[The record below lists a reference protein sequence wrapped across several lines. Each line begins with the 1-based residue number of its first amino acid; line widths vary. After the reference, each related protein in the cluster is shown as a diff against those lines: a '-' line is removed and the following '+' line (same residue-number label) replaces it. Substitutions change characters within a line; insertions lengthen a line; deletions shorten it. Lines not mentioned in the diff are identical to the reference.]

1 MEVVLQHRCK
11 GLKMATSSSFKRS
24 LALKL
29 FFLIIVIVGAGA
41 FSFSPM
47 TVSIASSGAGAVMT
61 YKVTNDSDQ
70 QTAVSIKVTTRTID
84 EAGKETNAPADKEF
98 LVFPARVVL
107 KPRSSQNV
115 KVQYRGN
122 PAVTSEVSYRVFA
135 EQLPVDFSKSTTSG
149 VSILLTY
156 VAALYV
162 SPKNAAA
169 KLVIDKAVGSQKD
182 GKQGIDVTVK
192 NEGTRHALI
201 ANPVIKINQAGGLS
215 ALEFT
220 GESAS
225 AIDGQNI
232 LAKSARTFFVPWE
245 AAVNGTAYEGT
256 FNAELD

>member
-1 MEVVLQHRCK
+1 
-11 GLKMATSSSFKRS
+11 MARSLDFKRS
-24 LALKL
+24 LALKV
-29 FFLIIVIVGAGA
+29 FFLVIIVMSTGA

-47 TVSIASSGAGAVMT
+47 TVSIGSSGASAVMT

-84 EAGKETNAPADKEF
+84 ETGKETNVPVDKEF

-122 PAVTSEVSYRVFA
+122 PAITSEAAYRVFA
-135 EQLPVDFSKSTTSG
+135 EQLPVDFSKSTSSG

-162 SPKNAAA
+162 TPKNAAA
-169 KLVIDKAVGSQKD
+169 KLVIDRAIGSQKD
-182 GKQGIDVTVK
+182 GKQGINITVK
-192 NEGTRHALI
+192 NDGTQHALI
-201 ANPVIKINQAGGLS
+201 SNPVIRINQAAGLS

-245 AAVNGTAYEGT
+245 AAVNGVAYEGT

>member
-1 MEVVLQHRCK
+1 
-11 GLKMATSSSFKRS
+11 MANVMNFKRS
-24 LALKL
+24 FVLKL
-29 FFLIIVIVGAGA
+29 FFLIVVVIGAGA

-47 TVSIASSGAGAVMT
+47 TVSIGSSGSSAVIT

-84 EAGKETNAPADKEF
+84 EAGKEINSPADKEF

-122 PAVTSEVSYRVFA
+122 PAITSEAAYRVFA
-135 EQLPVDFSKSTTSG
+135 EQLPVDFSKSSSSG

-162 SPKNAAA
+162 SPKNASA
-169 KLVIDKAVGSQKD
+169 KLVIDRAVGSQKD
-182 GKQGIDVTVK
+182 GKQGLAITLK

-201 ANPVIKINQAGGLS
+201 SNPVIQINQGAGLP

-220 GESAS
+220 GEPAS
-225 AIDGQNI
+225 EIDGKNI
-232 LAKSARTFFVPWE
+232 LAKSARIFFVPWE
-245 AAVNGTAYEGT
+245 AAANGVAYEGA
-256 FNAELD
+256 FDAELD

>member
-1 MEVVLQHRCK
+1 MVK
-11 GLKMATSSSFKRS
+11 SSDFRRS
-24 LALKL
+24 LALKV
-29 FFLIIVIVGAGA
+29 FFFVIIVVSAGA

-47 TVSIASSGAGAVMT
+47 TVSIGSSGASAVMT

-84 EAGKETNAPADKEF
+84 EAGKETNSPADKEF

-122 PAVTSEVSYRVFA
+122 PAISSEVAYRVFA
-135 EQLPVDFSKSTTSG
+135 EQLPVDFSKSQSSG

-169 KLVIDKAVGSQKD
+169 KLVIDRAIGSQKD
-182 GKQGIDVTVK
+182 GKQGIDITVK
-192 NEGTRHALI
+192 NDGTQHALI
-201 ANPVIKINQAGGLS
+201 SNPVIRISQGAGLS

-220 GESAS
+220 GDSAS

-245 AAVNGTAYEGT
+245 AAVNGVVYEGT
-256 FNAELD
+256 FDAEID